1 MNARDSLLALCIAA
15 LASGLAGCAPAAPR
29 QLRMEAD
36 PAREMLAFPRAP
48 EVPRYR
54 HEGTLIGEVNY
65 RAPGENGRP
74 GWQRALAWVAGLG
87 EGGPPPDELLRPTAG
102 AADGCGRVVVAD
114 PGRAGVFA
122 FPREGNLEVFEFAR
136 GNRRFASPA
145 GIACGEGGSIFVSD
159 SALKV
164 VVEAIFRP
172 NFGGAALREMTYWY
186 APEVRRVV
194 RYTSVTRGTGNYLS
208 DPNVDYELVAYQLD
222 GGKSAGTIDPTL
234 ASAASPGGASA
245 PVLVASASPT
255 RGVVQMQGPAIP
267 KVGDRWEYQTRDLSN
282 NRITGQ
288 RIDVGSVGPDGILEN
303 VAIDGG
309 GSVTLQH
316 GAGAYLTG
324 AGLVQFSP
332 YLQAFGA
339 LEASAFSGEIGVT
352 RLADCEGVRSCT
364 VKARVLGKERV
375 TVPAGTFDATK
386 VEVTVVVAPRT
397 ESCAM
402 PR

>member
-1 MNARDSLLALCIAA
+1 MNARVILLALCVAA
-15 LASGLAGCAPAAPR
+15 LAPGLAGCAPAAPR

-164 VVEAIFRP
+164 VVELDAEGRPRRRIGEGELDRPTGLAYDRERGELYVTDTAAHAIKVFDRDGRLARR
-172 NFGGAALREMTYWY
+172 FGGRGEAPGEFNFPTHLWLRAGELYVADTMNGRVQVFRRGET
-186 APEVRRVV
+186 APRLVVGSRGLFVGQMVRPKGVATDSSGNIYVVESYYDHLLVYDREGRFLLPIGGLGNDAGKFYLPAGLWIDERDRVYVADMFNGRVV
-194 RYTSVTRGTGNYLS
+194 ILQFLGG
-208 DPNVDYELVAYQLD
+208 EAD
-222 GGKSAGTIDPTL
+222 G
-234 ASAASPGGASA
+234 A
-245 PVLVASASPT
+245 P
-255 RGVVQMQGPAIP
+255 
-267 KVGDRWEYQTRDLSN
+267 
-282 NRITGQ
+282 
-288 RIDVGSVGPDGILEN
+288 
-303 VAIDGG
+303 
-309 GSVTLQH
+309 
-316 GAGAYLTG
+316 
-324 AGLVQFSP
+324 
-332 YLQAFGA
+332 
-339 LEASAFSGEIGVT
+339 
-352 RLADCEGVRSCT
+352 
-364 VKARVLGKERV
+364 
-375 TVPAGTFDATK
+375 
-386 VEVTVVVAPRT
+386 
-397 ESCAM
+397 
-402 PR
+402 